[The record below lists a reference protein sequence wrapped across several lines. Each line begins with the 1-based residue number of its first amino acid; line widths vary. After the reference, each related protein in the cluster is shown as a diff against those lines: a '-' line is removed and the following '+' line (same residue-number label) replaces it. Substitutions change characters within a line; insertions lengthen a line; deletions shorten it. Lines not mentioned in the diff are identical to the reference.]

1 MNTKMIEKVK
11 VAQKEH
17 SDCFDTNGTWIG
29 YELSPLEEMAEEL
42 AERILANAETLKAAE
57 RLAVVAMNTGCAT
70 RADAD
75 QLKAAVDDY
84 RKASENHDG

>member
-29 YELSPLEEMAEEL
+29 YELSPLEAIAEE
-42 AERILANAETLKAAE
+42 AE

-75 QLKAAVDDY
+75 QLKAAVDAY
-84 RKASENHDG
+84 RKARESNDG

>member
-1 MNTKMIEKVK
+1 
-11 VAQKEH
+11 
-17 SDCFDTNGTWIG
+17 
-29 YELSPLEEMAEEL
+29 MAEEL